1 MTKEKAIDLLKSRIK
16 CVSSMC
22 NRDCYICPL
31 AADEKEIVEA
41 LLLAIKALET
51 AEIIYDKAELK
62 RIVATQVKMVM

>member
-1 MTKEKAIDLLKSRIK
+1 MTKEKAVELIKSRIK

-31 AADEKEIVEA
+31 AADEKEVVEA

-51 AEIIYDKAELK
+51 SEIIYDKAELK
-62 RIVATQVKMVM
+62 KIVATQIKMVI